1 MLSRDSEDEMWK
13 ICVWTCDMTSR
24 SYFFKMNST
33 LGSVVPLAM
42 FFVTRPVD
50 EWMVGWNRTTTTE
63 ASGLLKITPIIA
75 LISRGLLQDRGM
87 SSIENNDLWMILK
100 LTRNLTRSWFRL
112 AWSPSLL
119 SNGRSQFFLDFNF
132 LFDHFDHPDYVFFSN
147 EKVHPCLKQG
157 FACFPSFA

>member
-1 MLSRDSEDEMWK
+1 MLSRDSEDEMWN
-13 ICVWTCDMTSR
+13 IYVWTCDMTSR
-24 SYFFKMNST
+24 SYFGKMNST

-63 ASGLLKITPIIA
+63 ASGLLKITPVA

-87 SSIENNDLWMILK
+87 SSSENNDLWMILK

-112 AWSPSLL
+112 AWSPTLL
-119 SNGRSQFFLDFNF
+119 SSGRSQFFLDFNF
-132 LFDHFDHPDYVFFSN
+132 LFDHFDHPDYVFFQN
-147 EKVHPCLKQG
+147 EKVHPWLKQG

>member
-1 MLSRDSEDEMWK
+1 MWK

-63 ASGLLKITPIIA
+63 ASGLLKITPVA
-75 LISRGLLQDRGM
+75 LISRGLLQYTGM
-87 SSIENNDLWMILK
+87 SSSENNDLWKILK

-112 AWSPSLL
+112 AWSPALL

-132 LFDHFDHPDYVFFSN
+132 LFDHFDHPDYVCFFS
-147 EKVHPCLKQG
+147 EWKGSSMIKARYCLL
-157 FACFPSFA
+157 SFFCLDFEN